1 MDSVEESNDLLA
13 FAPRASS
20 LNSGALCVKGGALCI
35 LGRGIEQVK
44 TNRQSVW
51 RPTRYIELLAEVG
64 THTGKRFR
72 GLTIDDSS
80 AVIAGSNANTLAAIE
95 LFTTCRTA
103 RKVPKLV
110 IFAAG
115 RPDYLANESD
125 KELTEGRILAERFVR
140 GARPRPDE
148 TRIVVLKNNRDTRD
162 DIAETL
168 KLVLSAGLRELI
180 VLTVSVHIPRASEMV
195 RMLPVPGVD
204 IQFISAEELL
214 ACRYRCRK
222 WPSRLLERLSS
233 TEAYRRT
240 AEREE
245 RGLLALRSGTYGR

>member
-1 MDSVEESNDLLA
+1 MDAVEEFNNLLA
-13 FAPRASS
+13 FAPRLASH
-20 LNSGALCVKGGALCI
+20 NADALCI

-44 TNRQSVW
+44 TNRQLVW
-51 RPTRYIELLAEVG
+51 RPTRYVEILADVG
-64 THTGKRFR
+64 THTGKRFQ
-72 GLTIDDSS
+72 GLTIDDST

-95 LFTTCRTA
+95 LFGTCRKA

-140 GARPRPDE
+140 GACPRLDE
-148 TRIVVLKNNRDTRD
+148 TQIVVLKKNRDTRD

-168 KLVLSAGLRELI
+168 SLVSSARLNGLI
-180 VLTVSVHIPRASEMV
+180 VLTVAVHIPRASEMAH
-195 RMLPVPGVD
+195 MLPVPGVE
-204 IQFISAEELL
+204 IEFISAEELL
-214 ACRYRCRK
+214 IHRYRCRK
-222 WPSRLLERLSS
+222 WSTGFLERLSGS
-233 TEAYRRT
+233 KAYRRT
-240 AEREE
+240 LEREE